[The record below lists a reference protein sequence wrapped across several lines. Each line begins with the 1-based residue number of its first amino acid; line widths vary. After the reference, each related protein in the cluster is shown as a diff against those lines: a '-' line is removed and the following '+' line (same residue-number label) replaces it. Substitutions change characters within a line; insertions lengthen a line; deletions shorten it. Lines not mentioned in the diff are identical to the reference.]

1 MKRRWERKDGEKQ
14 GSENERGSDRE
25 MGREVRSTFEST
37 AYLAQGFDEAW
48 QREVLRRGV

>member
-1 MKRRWERKDGEKQ
+1 MGKEKMGEKQ
-14 GSENERGSDRE
+14 VSENARGSDRERE
-25 MGREVRSTFEST
+25 MGREVESTFEAA